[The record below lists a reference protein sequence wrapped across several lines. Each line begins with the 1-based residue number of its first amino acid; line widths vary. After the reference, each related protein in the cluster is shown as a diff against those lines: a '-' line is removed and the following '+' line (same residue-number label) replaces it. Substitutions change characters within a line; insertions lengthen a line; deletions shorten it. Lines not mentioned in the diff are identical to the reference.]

1 MPCHATCCNLLV
13 NCRAKCG
20 QLVAASS
27 WRPAWRRMQEVEQL
41 SQAPAASPQF
51 SAAVQFAARPAMASR
66 AELLAALTAE
76 THEDVVTNLL
86 ASRDVRIAV
95 PCSLLSK
102 GGGGAGSR
110 VQVSVVRKSREGPAV
125 ALDCGKWWR
134 GAPAGVV
141 WMDFRQ
147 VRRHRRRNGAHAL
160 AAGGHAAVIVRLPH
174 PLPPPCC
181 CAAAAARQR

>member
-1 MPCHATCCNLLV
+1 
-13 NCRAKCG
+13 
-20 QLVAASS
+20 
-27 WRPAWRRMQEVEQL
+27 
-41 SQAPAASPQF
+41 
-51 SAAVQFAARPAMASR
+51 MASR

-76 THEDVVTNLL
+76 AHEDVVSNLL

-102 GGGGAGSR
+102 GGGGGGAGSR
-110 VQVSVVRKSREGPAV
+110 VHVSVIRRSREGPAV

-147 VRRHRRRNGAHAL
+147 VSRRRCRRNSACL
-160 AAGGHAAVIVRLPH
+160 
-174 PLPPPCC
+174 
-181 CAAAAARQR
+181 ARQEGTPL